1 MQDITK
7 MLSLDFIQK
16 AIDNPLQDEQCADM
30 HGGTCNAKAINQF
43 IMGCK
48 SVYKMYLL
56 VHLIP
61 FIIFKRKKVVKKYL
75 FFNPVPNNKLR
86 N

>member
-1 MQDITK
+1 

-16 AIDNPLQDEQCADM
+16 AIDNPLQDEQCIDM
-30 HGGTCNAKAINQF
+30 HGGTCNAKAVNQF

-61 FIIFKRKKVVKKYL
+61 FVLFKRKKMVQKYPL
-75 FFNPVPNNKLR
+75 CYAVPNKKSR
-86 N
+86 S